1 MSAQAIIRFATWTIA
16 LVSLLRPA
24 AGDEVRADVA
34 GQVNTL
40 AELKS
45 RLGGAPTPQFPFV
58 ITGVVTHVS
67 NDQKDTSFIL
77 RDGTGLFE
85 FFRPEGTA
93 PFEGAITV
101 VCGAA
106 KVPDS
111 RTEPW
116 TTIWQT
122 KVLGRTNSADQVL
135 SVALGNL
142 DRPDAELKLVKTEAI
157 VVDVFGDDLS
167 RDYDFLLLKDGE
179 TILPAYGPHDPA
191 YRSLVDARIELTGL
205 VKRGISSER
214 KFVGTCLAI
223 RGIGDLRTLVPPPAD
238 PFDFPALPRLFY
250 IEPRDVA
257 RLDKCSTR
265 GTVLAVWQRR
275 HLLLRADDGRLIGV
289 DLASG
294 ETPPRYGTRIA
305 VAGYPTTDLFRIN
318 LTRARVR
325 ADDGAPFTE
334 EPPERLSADRLILP
348 PFDGS
353 DNYNNTLFG
362 RLLTIRGTVRAT
374 PRPLKGDC
382 EILLECE
389 GVMLPVDLSACPS
402 RAAGLEL
409 DSLVEA
415 TGRCIFETARWQPTD
430 VLPRIKGLALV
441 VRRPDDVRVLANPP
455 WWTPGRLSV
464 VIILLFAALVGVYA
478 RSRLLRRIAR
488 VKFRERTQLAVEL
501 HDSLSQTLAGLACQI
516 AAAKDDFDDSPD
528 QSKRKL
534 TTAEQMLNSCRTE
547 LKNCLFDLRN
557 DTMGEKT
564 FHAAILRTVEPFADE
579 AEIRVLFC
587 VRRTDFDDAAVHA
600 VLAIVRELVANAI
613 RHGHATR
620 IRVSGAKDANALA
633 FSVTDNGRGFDPER
647 CAGPDEGHFGL
658 DGIRERVEQLDGTF
672 SITSSPDGGT
682 RAVVRL
688 PLAKP

>member
-1 MSAQAIIRFATWTIA
+1 MSAKALILFLIWTGV
-16 LVSLLRPA
+16 LVLPLRPA

-34 GQVNTL
+34 VVTL
-40 AELKS
+40 AELKA
-45 RLGGAPTPQFPFV
+45 RLGGAPTPQFTFV
-58 ITGVVTHVS
+58 ITGVVTRVS
-67 NDQKDTSFIL
+67 NERKDKSFIL
-77 RDGTGLFE
+77 QDKTGLFE
-85 FFRPEGTA
+85 FFRPEGA
-93 PFEGAITV
+93 DPVEGAIIV

-111 RTEPW
+111 RNEPW
-116 TTIWQT
+116 TSVWRTDI
-122 KVLGRTNSADQVL
+122 LGHTNAVNPIL
-135 SVALGNL
+135 SVALGDL
-142 DRPDAELKLVKTEAI
+142 DRPDAELKFVKTEAT

-191 YRSLVDARIELTGL
+191 YRALVDARIELTGL

-223 RGIGDLRTLVPPPAD
+223 GGVGDLRTLVPPPAD

-250 IEPRDVA
+250 IGPRDVA
-257 RLDKCSTR
+257 RLDKCSAR
-265 GTVLAVWQRR
+265 GTVLAVWQKR

-289 DLASG
+289 DLASD
-294 ETPPRYGTRIA
+294 ETPPRYGARITA
-305 VAGYPTTDLFRIN
+305 AGYPTTDLFRLN

-325 ADDGAPFTE
+325 VDDDTPIAE
-334 EPPERLSADRLILP
+334 EPPERLSADRFLLP

-353 DNYNNTLFG
+353 HNYNNTLFG
-362 RLLTIRGTVRAT
+362 RLLSVRGIVRAT
-374 PRPLKGDC
+374 PPPQKGDG
-382 EILLECE
+382 EVLLECE
-389 GVMLPVDLSACPS
+389 GLMLPVDFSACPS
-402 RAAGLEL
+402 RTADLEL
-409 DSLVEA
+409 DSLVEV
-415 TGRCIFETARWQPTD
+415 TGRCIFETARWQPAD

-441 VRRPDDVRVLANPP
+441 IRKPDDVRVLANPP

-464 VIILLFAALVGVYA
+464 VIILLLAALIGVYA

-488 VKFRERTQLAVEL
+488 VKFKERTQLAVEL

-516 AAAKDDFDDSPD
+516 AAAKDDFEDSPRHSL
-528 QSKRKL
+528 QKL

-564 FHAAILRTVEPFADE
+564 FHAAILRTVEPFAGE

-587 VRRTDFDDAAVHA
+587 VRRTDFDDATVHA

-620 IRVSGAKDANALA
+620 IRVSGAKDASSLS
-633 FSVTDNGRGFDPER
+633 FSVADNGCGFDPER

-682 RAVVRL
+682 KAVIRL